1 MRVTESLIRK
11 NRLDR
16 IKKNRSSE
24 DDEPTQA
31 YRERNLERWSI
42 NQQQSVF
49 ASSLEEGLNQT
60 ESVFDK
66 QAVFR
71 TKEGKI

>member
-16 IKKNRSSE
+16 IKKNRSYE

-60 ESVFDK
+60 ESIFDK

>member
-16 IKKNRSSE
+16 IKRNRSYEEEES
-24 DDEPTQA
+24 TQT
-31 YRERNLERWSI
+31 YREKGMERWSI

-49 ASSLEEGLNQT
+49 ASSLEEGLNRT
-60 ESVFDK
+60 ESVFDQ

-71 TKEGKI
+71 TKEGKV

>member
-16 IKKNRSSE
+16 IKKNRSYE
-24 DDEPTQA
+24 EDEPTQT
-31 YRERNLERWSI
+31 YREKGMEQWSI

-49 ASSLEEGLNQT
+49 ASSLEEGLNRT
-60 ESVFDK
+60 ESVFDR

-71 TKEGKI
+71 TKEGKV